1 MDRGR
6 GHRKGSR
13 ELQAGS
19 TAWSAHCRAR
29 RHVRVG
35 SCVTSKTIA
44 AVHIQCLLWVK
55 TCTRLQPSHVRF
67 RRMRTSRER
76 SPLVKR
82 RGAGLGSPRD
92 RQHPKKEP
100 RLLFEL
106 CSGLLATAGARE
118 TVAYKENSRAGE
130 PFLQSL
136 NLPAE
141 PLLLVPKLR
150 TDRLPGRQL
159 GFGTNC
165 PSDCGME
172 AEQTAP
178 RPPQRPPFG
187 RAVDQ
192 ALVG

>member
-1 MDRGR
+1 M
-6 GHRKGSR
+6 S
-13 ELQAGS
+13 EN
-19 TAWSAHCRAR
+19 
-29 RHVRVG
+29 
-35 SCVTSKTIA
+35 
-44 AVHIQCLLWVK
+44 
-55 TCTRLQPSHVRF
+55 
-67 RRMRTSRER
+67 
-76 SPLVKR
+76 
-82 RGAGLGSPRD
+82 
-92 RQHPKKEP
+92 KEP

-165 PSDCGME
+165 HSDCGME
-172 AEQTAP
+172 TEQTAP

-192 ALVG
+192 ALAG